1 MAGQAFLLPYRPALT
16 ANAIPVVGARLEFYV
31 SQLDVPGS
39 PGTSTPQEV
48 FADEALTIS
57 LGAVV
62 EANSAGVWPTIY
74 LDKAKTYRVVLR
86 SPDGEVLRETDPYVA
101 SVVDNLAPEIAADAA
116 LAARSAGEAEG
127 FAMLLALTSGGYVSI
142 DDSTPPPD
150 VAEGEA
156 YLYTLGGRF
165 FMARKVAGAP
175 SEVVEFATAISTEL
189 ALNGLVSAEE
199 LADVEG
205 GALLSGYKSP
215 LANSAA
221 TTVYASIASR
231 KANAMSDF
239 GAKFDNN
246 TDDTLAIQRGINA
259 LSARGGGQLDLP
271 AGSARIGTLVVPQD
285 VMLVG
290 HGKTMT
296 QLHAVAGHNAP
307 IIDRAGSEAN
317 IVNRGGVQALTIRG
331 SGKENFGCIGINS
344 AFTNRSVYRDIDI
357 FSTREGM
364 RITNVWQEVLDN
376 IHVHGGGG
384 DQSYIGF
391 RMMPRLAIPGISNA
405 VIATGCMAQ
414 NVEAYGWR
422 LENANGSKFSGCEG
436 TNGIHAWYLGDPSS
450 GNEAFEFCHF
460 VNCLGDTTSGDI
472 WRMEKGAANAFNKS
486 QYTNCWAGTSFN
498 GSGVKVAGC
507 SELVFAG
514 WQVQSTYQHGFY
526 FFESSRCTLTGSNIR
541 NWNQENSGSCGVYLQ
556 NSQFISVSGNQSY
569 SETIG
574 LGVGVRE
581 EGSCDFNTVTGNA
594 VSVGVDLNDGNGSVQ
609 VGNVSG

>member
-1 MAGQAFLLPYRPALT
+1 MPGDVFLLPFRPGLT
-16 ANAIPVVGARLEFYV
+16 ANAIPIVGARLEFYA
-31 SQLDVPGS
+31 SD
-39 PGTSTPQEV
+39 TSTPQPV
-48 FADEALTIS
+48 YADEALTVP

-62 EANSAGVWPTIY
+62 IANSAGVWPTIY
-74 LDKAKTYRVVLR
+74 LDNTKIYRVVLR

-101 SVVDNLAPEIAADAA
+101 SVVDNLAPEIAQNAAEAIQAAA
-116 LAARSAGEAEG
+116 LAGTYTTALVTYTFGYIGINDPLPPPGVEQGE
-127 FAMLLALTSGGYVSI
+127 GYV
-142 DDSTPPPD
+142 
-150 VAEGEA
+150 
-156 YLYTLGGRF
+156 YTLGTRVFG
-165 FMARKVAGAP
+165 ATNDDGAP
-175 SEVVEFATAISTEL
+175 LNQFEL
-189 ALNGLVSAEE
+189 ATSGTIDDRVGLGFAR
-199 LADVEG
+199 LASTDADK
-205 GALLSGYKSP
+205 GAALSGYRSP
-215 LANSAA
+215 LANASP

-239 GAKFDNN
+239 GAKFDNT
-246 TDDTLAIQRGINA
+246 TDDTAAIQRGIDA
-259 LSARGGGQLDLP
+259 LAARGGGQLDLP
-271 AGSARIGTLVVPQD
+271 AGSARVGLLLVPQD
-285 VMLVG
+285 VSLVG

-296 QLHAVAGHNAP
+296 QLHALPGHNQP
-307 IIDRAGSEAN
+307 IIDRGGTEQN
-317 IVNRGGVQALTIRG
+317 IVNRGGVQSLTIRG
-331 SGKENFGCIGINS
+331 SGKENLECIGIHS

-514 WQVQSTYQHGFY
+514 WQVQSTRQHGFY
-526 FFESSRCTLTGSNIR
+526 FVESSRCTVTGSNIR

-556 NSQFISVSGNQSY
+556 DSQFLSIAGNQIY

-581 EGSCDFNTVTGNA
+581 EGACDFNTVTGNA

-609 VGNVSG
+609 IGNVSG